1 MKYCL
6 RARGGTEASIQRVI
20 GFLYMTDAL
29 GLERSL
35 ADSFMGFIVSLFD
48 KSKRLSYESSR
59 VLRFKNAIFYRM
71 TEL

>member
-1 MKYCL
+1 
-6 RARGGTEASIQRVI
+6 
-20 GFLYMTDAL
+20 MTDAL

-59 VLRFKNAIFYRM
+59 VLRFKNAICYRM